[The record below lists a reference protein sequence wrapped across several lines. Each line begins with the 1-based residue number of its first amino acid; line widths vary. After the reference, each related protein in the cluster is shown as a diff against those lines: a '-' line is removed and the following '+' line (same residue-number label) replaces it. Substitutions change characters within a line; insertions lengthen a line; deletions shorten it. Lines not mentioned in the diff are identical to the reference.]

1 MAKYLIDS
9 TDIEIEEVSGTEN
22 LKFNLASG
30 NSAEQMI
37 GDLSNLTTTSKS
49 NLVNALNEVNNS
61 TIYSTTETRI
71 GTYNGENLY
80 RKIINFGSLPNAT
93 TKYVNHGITNLKDV
107 VNLKGSFKYNGIR
120 FSVPYVYPDTTL
132 IEYWITFT
140 ETSDTQIGIITGID
154 RSEYNGYVI
163 IEYTKN

>member
-30 NSAEQMI
+30 NSLETQLNN
-37 GDLSNLTTTSKS
+37 LSN
-49 NLVNALNEVNNS
+49 
-61 TIYSTTETRI
+61 YSTTETLI

-80 RKIINFGSLPNAT
+80 RKIINFGNLPNAT
-93 TKYVNHGITNLKDV
+93 TKNVNHGITNLKDV
-107 VNLKGSFKYNGIR
+107 VDLKGSFKNNGIR
-120 FSVPYVYPDTTL
+120 FSVPYVYPDTSL

-140 ETSDTQIGIITGID
+140 ETSDTQIGIIAGID
-154 RSEYNGYVI
+154 RSEYSGYVI